1 MKPIF
6 NPKSREKQIKGINY
20 VVDSVAPTI
29 GPNGKNGL
37 VRVNGS
43 PTAANDAWT
52 LVQPIKLK
60 DDIEDMAAQRT
71 KAVIQKTSELV
82 GGGRTASAILFKALI
97 TEGNKYDQLG
107 MNMNLVRKG
116 MKAGCTDIIK
126 ELQNM
131 AHLVQSKKELTQ
143 IATISTESTE
153 LGELIAD
160 TVWKVGKDGKV
171 NVEDSQSIG
180 LSVTQKEGL
189 EIDKGWVSRSMT
201 TDDEATECVLE
212 DVEVLITDKKINSFK
227 EIKDLV
233 QKQIGVHP
241 VGHPQAGQPQYALK
255 RQQLVMIADDFGEEI
270 INFTII
276 ARMNGLKIL
285 CIKTPGFGEQKK
297 DWLDDLC
304 AITGATLGLEENNL
318 GKAKKVVSHENTTQV
333 FGTVSVEGYCER
345 LGARISDETPEYT
358 QDAIKTRIARLT
370 NGIAVIKIGS
380 SSDLD
385 LKYLKLKIQDG
396 ISESKRA
403 LEEGIIP
410 GGNVSFINA
419 VKKLPAK
426 KGHDEVSLGYNLVLK
441 AVEQPLRQ
449 IILNGNG
456 EAEVI
461 INAIKQSDSDI
472 IGYDALK
479 EELSDDM
486 FKSGIVDAVKVA
498 RVALQNAVDE
508 AAIFL
513 TIELSVADY

>member
-6 NPKSREKQIKGINY
+6 NPKSRDKHIKGIDY

-29 GPNGKNGL
+29 GPNGKNVM
-37 VRVNGS
+37 VRVNGN
-43 PTAANDAWT
+43 PTAANDAGT
-52 LVQPIKLK
+52 IVQPIKLK
-60 DDIEDMAAQRT
+60 DDIEDMGAQRT

-82 GGGRTASAILFKALI
+82 GGGRTASAILFSSMF
-97 TEGNKYDQLG
+97 TEGNKYAQMG

-116 MKAGCTDIIK
+116 MKAGCEDIVK

-131 AHLVQSKKELTQ
+131 AHLVKSKKELTQ
-143 IATISTESTE
+143 VATISTESVD

-171 NVEDSQSIG
+171 NVEDSQTIG
-180 LSVTQKEGL
+180 LSVTHKEGL
-189 EIDKGWVSRSMT
+189 EFDKGYVSRSMT
-201 TDDEATECVLE
+201 TNDEATEALYE
-212 DVEVLITDKKINSFK
+212 EVDIAITDKKINSFK
-227 EIKDLV
+227 DIKDLL
-233 QKQIGVHP
+233 QKQAGNLP
-241 VGHPQAGQPQYALK
+241 NGQPKFELV
-255 RQQLVMIADDFGEEI
+255 RNQLVLIAEDFDEEI
-270 INFTII
+270 INFSII
-276 ARMNGLKIL
+276 ARGMGLKLL
-285 CIKTPGFGEQKK
+285 CIKSPGFGEQKK
-297 DWLDDLC
+297 EWLDDLC
-304 AITGATLGLEENNL
+304 ALTGATIGLAEENL
-318 GKAKKVVSHENTTQV
+318 GKAKKVVSRENSTQII
-333 FGTVSVEGYCER
+333 EGKGSISTYCER
-345 LGARISDETPEYT
+345 LEARLSHDTPEYT
-358 QDAIKTRIARLT
+358 RDAINTRIARLT

-380 SSDLD
+380 SSDLE

-419 VKKLPAK
+419 VKKLPQK
-426 KGHDEVSLGYNLVLK
+426 KGHDEFSLGYNLVLK

-461 INAIKQSDSDI
+461 INAIKQSDSTT

-479 EELSDDM
+479 EELSEDM
-486 FKSGIVDAVKVA
+486 FKSGIIDAVKVA

-513 TIELSVADY
+513 TIELSVADYS

>member
-6 NPKSREKQIKGINY
+6 NPQSRNKQIKGIDAI
-20 VVDSVAPTI
+20 VDTVKITI

-37 VRVNGS
+37 VKVNGS
-43 PTAANDAWT
+43 PTVANDAWT

-60 DDIEDMAAQRT
+60 DDIEDMAAQCA
-71 KAVIQKTSELV
+71 KGVIQKTSELV
-82 GGGRTASAILFKALI
+82 GGGRTASAILFKALF

-116 MKAGCTDIIK
+116 MKQGSEDVIK

-131 AHLVQSKKELTQ
+131 AHLVQSKKELVQ
-143 IATISTESTE
+143 IATISTESND

-160 TVWKVGKDGKV
+160 TVWKVGKDGV
-171 NVEDSQSIG
+171 VTVEDSPTIG
-180 LSVTQKEGL
+180 LSVTHKEGL
-189 EIDKGWVSRSMT
+189 EFDKGYVSRSMT
-201 TDDEATECVLE
+201 TDDDATECALE
-212 DVEVLITDKKINSFK
+212 DVEVLITDKKINTFK

-233 QKQIGVHP
+233 QKQTGNLP
-241 VGHPQAGQPQYALK
+241 NGQPQYALK
-255 RQQLVMIADDFGEEI
+255 RSQLVMIAEDFGEEV

-276 ARMNGLKIL
+276 GRMNGLKIL
-285 CIKTPGFGEQKK
+285 CIKSPGFGEQKK
-297 DWLDDLC
+297 EWLDDLC
-304 AITGATLGLEENNL
+304 AITGATIGLEESNL
-318 GKAKKVVSHENTTQV
+318 GKANKIVSRENSTQIIND
-333 FGTVSVEGYCER
+333 GNIDTYCER
-345 LGARISDETPEYT
+345 LQARISDETPAYT
-358 QDAIKTRIARLT
+358 QDTLKTRIARLQ
-370 NGIAVIKIGS
+370 NGIAVIKIGAA
-380 SSDLD
+380 SDRD

-403 LEEGIIP
+403 LEEGIVP

-419 VKKLPAK
+419 VKKLTLK

-461 INAIKQSDSDI
+461 INAIKQSNSDI

-479 EELSDDM
+479 GEISEDM
-486 FKSGIVDAVKVA
+486 FKSGIVDAVKVS

-513 TIELSVADY
+513 TTELSVADY

>member
-1 MKPIF
+1 MKPVF
-6 NPKSREKQIKGINY
+6 NPKSREKQLKGIDY
-20 VVDSVAPTI
+20 VIDTVKITI
-29 GPNGKNGL
+29 GPNGKNGM
-37 VRVNGS
+37 VKVNGS

-116 MKAGCTDIIK
+116 MKAGCTDIVK

-131 AHLVQSKKELTQ
+131 ARLVQSKKELTQ

-233 QKQIGVHP
+233 QKQTGTLP
-241 VGHPQAGQPQYALK
+241 NGQPQYALK
-255 RQQLVMIADDFGEEI
+255 RQQLVMIAEDFGEEI
-270 INFTII
+270 INFTIV

-285 CIKTPGFGEQKK
+285 CIKTPGFGDQKK

-304 AITGATLGLEENNL
+304 AISGATLGLEETNL
-318 GKAKKVVSHENTTQV
+318 GKARKVVSHENTTQV

-345 LGARISDETPEYT
+345 LQARISDETTEYT
-358 QDAIKTRIARLT
+358 RDAIMTRIARLT

-419 VKKLPAK
+419 VKKLPQK
-426 KGHDEVSLGYNLVLK
+426 KGHDEASLGYNLVLK

-479 EELSDDM
+479 EELSEDM

-513 TIELSVADY
+513 TIELSVADYN

>member
-1 MKPIF
+1 MKPVF
-6 NPKSREKQIKGINY
+6 NPKSREKHVKGINY

-29 GPNGKNGL
+29 GPNGKNGM

-43 PTAANDAWT
+43 PTIANDAWT

-60 DDIEDMAAQRT
+60 DDIEDMAAQSV
-71 KAVIQKTSELV
+71 KGVIQKTSELV
-82 GGGRTASAILFKALI
+82 GGGRTASALLFKALF

-116 MKAGCTDIIK
+116 MKLGSEDIIK

-131 AHLVQSKKELTQ
+131 ARLVKSKKELVQ
-143 IATISTESTE
+143 IATISTESAE

-171 NVEDSQSIG
+171 NVEDSQAIG
-180 LSVTQKEGL
+180 LSVTHKEGL
-189 EIDKGWVSRSMT
+189 EIDKGYVSRSMT
-201 TDDEATECVLE
+201 TNDDATEAIFD
-212 DVEVLITDKKINSFK
+212 DVDILITDKKINSLK
-227 EIKDLV
+227 DIKDLI
-233 QKQIGVHP
+233 QTQ
-241 VGHPQAGQPQYALK
+241 VGTLPSGQPQIALK
-255 RQQLVMIADDFGEEI
+255 RENLVIIAEEFDEAF
-270 INFTII
+270 INFTIL

-285 CIKTPGFGEQKK
+285 CIKIPGFGEQKK

-304 AITGATLGLEENNL
+304 ALTGATIGLAEENI
-318 GKAKKVVSHENTTQV
+318 GKAKKIVSHENTTQV
-333 FGTVSVEGYCER
+333 FGGNVDTYCEH
-345 LGARISDETPEYT
+345 LQARISDDTPEYAR
-358 QDAIKTRIARLT
+358 DNIRTRIARLQ
-370 NGIAVIKIGS
+370 NGIAVIKIGAA
-380 SSDLD
+380 SDRD

-419 VKKLPAK
+419 VKKLPLK

-479 EELSDDM
+479 GEISDDM

-513 TIELSVADY
+513 TIELSVADYN